1 MTSGILSKL
10 INEIGEAHA
19 EARAESYAMV
29 NVRPGEKVAVMLD
42 ILSKLS
48 GKSPSALVADEISR
62 RLADYAASSSAN
74 AEALLEAAENALEQS
89 KSYGFQEG
97 SALDYLE
104 KAKIIEVEDPIRSQL
119 RSKIRLSKNKSDQ
132 GKTSI

>member
-10 INEIGEAHA
+10 INEIGEANA

-62 RLADYAASSSAN
+62 CLADYAASSSAN
-74 AEALLEAAENALEQS
+74 AEAILEAAENALEQS

-104 KAKIIEVEDPIRSQL
+104 KAKIIEVEDPIHAQL
-119 RSKIRLSKNKSDQ
+119 RSKIRFSKSKSGQ

>member
-62 RLADYAASSSAN
+62 RLADYAAASSAN
-74 AEALLEAAENALEQS
+74 AEAILEAVEKALEQGNG
-89 KSYGFQEG
+89 YGFQEE

-104 KAKIIEVEDPIRSQL
+104 KAKIIEIEDPIRAQVRKRISP
-119 RSKIRLSKNKSDQ
+119 STNK
-132 GKTSI
+132 

>member
-48 GKSPSALVADEISR
+48 GKSPSALVADEVSR
-62 RLADYAASSSAN
+62 RLADYAAASSAN
-74 AEALLEAAENALEQS
+74 AEAILEAV
-89 KSYGFQEG
+89 
-97 SALDYLE
+97 E
-104 KAKIIEVEDPIRSQL
+104 KATEQL
-119 RSKIRLSKNKSDQ
+119 VCVFAHVSLLGYRGVVNNAHKGFLGLGS
-132 GKTSI
+132 

>member
-1 MTSGILSKL
+1 
-10 INEIGEAHA
+10 
-19 EARAESYAMV
+19 MV

-62 RLADYAASSSAN
+62 RLADYAAASSAN
-74 AEALLEAAENALEQS
+74 AEAILEAVEKALEQGNG
-89 KSYGFQEG
+89 YGFQEE

-104 KAKIIEVEDPIRSQL
+104 KAKIIEIEDPIRAQVRKRISP
-119 RSKIRLSKNKSDQ
+119 STNK
-132 GKTSI
+132 